1 MRRLLLALP
10 FALLPLAIAH
20 AADTGHEADHPVQH
34 ASLGAHEHG
43 TARLNAALDEQ
54 TLELELD
61 SPAMNLVGFE
71 HPATSDADKAAVA
84 QARAQLEQPLTL
96 FALPVAAR
104 CIVAKQ
110 ELHSPLFGDK
120 PEPGEAADHDDD
132 DDDHDHDQAATDDH
146 DAKPGEHHHE
156 HSEIHAHYQFQCDN
170 AAAIQQLDLA
180 RLFKIFPGTHK
191 VQVQLIAPSGQ
202 QGLEATPANS
212 ALNF

>member
-20 AADTGHEADHPVQH
+20 AADAGHEAEH

-96 FALPVAAR
+96 FSLPVAAR

-120 PEPGEAADHDDD
+120 PEPGEVLDHDDD
-132 DDDHDHDQAATDDH
+132 DGDDDHDHDAKAGEAHDH
-146 DAKPGEHHHE
+146 AAKPGEHHHE

-170 AAAIQQLDLA
+170 AAAIKQLELA
-180 RLFKIFPGTHK
+180 RLFKIFPATHK